1 MTTRDMLEVQGSGRK
16 YPDYSQRERE
26 LERKLEV
33 FERHLARLLTERV
46 KYCPSCDRHYEPVEG
61 VRS

>member
-1 MTTRDMLEVQGSGRK
+1 MTTRQIVDIQEFRRNHLTR
-16 YPDYSQRERE
+16 SQRERE
-26 LERKLEV
+26 LEVKN
-33 FERHLARLLTERV
+33 ERLQRLVTRLLAERV